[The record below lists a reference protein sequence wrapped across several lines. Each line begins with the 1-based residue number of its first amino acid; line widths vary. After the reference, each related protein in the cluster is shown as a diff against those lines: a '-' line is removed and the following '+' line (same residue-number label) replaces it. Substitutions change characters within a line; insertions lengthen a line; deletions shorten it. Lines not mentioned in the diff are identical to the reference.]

1 MFSQLY
7 LLVHYLVVAGILIVA
22 ALMAV
27 RLLLNFFD
35 PNPFGSAGKFSY
47 WFKKQ
52 TDSLVRPAA
61 SWLSAMR
68 IDAKYA
74 PFLTMLLACVAGYFT
89 VRAIWAVTFTLD
101 GVIDSTRT
109 GRFAALVGYLL
120 YGSLAL
126 LSLAIIMRILLSWFF
141 IVGNAFTRFLAK
153 FTDPI
158 LLPFRRLIPPLG
170 FIDISPMIVLFLINF
185 LQEAVAGTLIGLGR

>member
-7 LLVHYLVVAGILIVA
+7 LLIQYLVIAGILIIV
-22 ALMAV
+22 ALMAI
-27 RLLLNFFD
+27 RLLLNFID

-52 TDSLVRPAA
+52 TDSLVIPAA
-61 SWLSAMR
+61 SWLGMMR
-68 IDAKYA
+68 IDARYA

-89 VRAIWAVTFTLD
+89 LQAVGAVTFTLD
-101 GVIDSTRT
+101 GVINSTQN
-109 GRFAALVGYLL
+109 GKFAALVGFLL
-120 YGSLAL
+120 YGFLAL

-141 IVGNAFTRFLAK
+141 IVGNAFTRFLAQL
-153 FTDPI
+153 TDPI

-170 FIDISPMIVLFLINF
+170 FIDISPMILLFLINF
-185 LQEAVAGTLIGLGR
+185 LQIAVAGTLISR